1 MDYKDTL
8 DELYIEKQASL
19 GRYVDLLKGARAK
32 HLKSFVDESKQA
44 YNSSK
49 NYYKTLAKS
58 KKASQKSSKKIG
70 KLVKQQEKVLDKSK
84 KGLSKANYISDG
96 IKDNLVDQHDNII
109 NSLKDAYNND
119 TIRTSNIDELVDSA
133 KRMKK
138 QEKKIYKEDK
148 RKYRKEQ
155 AKHLLTVGATSA
167 GVGGAGTIGIK
178 AVQMSNQN
186 KQASDVLEDLFL
198 EKIAKINLQT
208 PPIHNLLNA
217 TANNFN
223 NATALANKA
232 TQSPLNTA
240 NMLNPVGNPI
250 TNLAAG
256 GANMMPNGVSKVSM
270 VNYLDDLYLEKTAG
284 IKDKVVNVG
293 KRYKDLL
300 TGDSAKKLRTIR
312 NDSKD
317 SLVRAQNT
325 RDALGVAR
333 INKKQKLGVLGEN
346 IGREKDNLARAK
358 NDLKNNTK
366 LSKQVKADILNQQE
380 QALADARKA
389 HSKAKES
396 LQDTEKHVNDAIL
409 KEKAAKDKYSSA
421 RADYGVEQGKH
432 LLTVGGTGA
441 TVSTLG
447 AVGVYK
453 VRNNRKERGK
463 NNG

>member
-1 MDYKDTL
+1 MAYKDTL

-19 GRYVDLLKGARAK
+19 GRYVDLLRGSKAK
-32 HLKSFVDESKQA
+32 HLKSFVNDSKQA
-44 YNSSK
+44 YDSFN

-70 KLVKQQEKVLDKSK
+70 KLVKQQEKVLDRSK
-84 KGLSKANYISDG
+84 KGLSKANYVNEG

-109 NSLKDAYNND
+109 NALKDAHNND
-119 TIRTSNIDELVDSA
+119 TIRTSNIDELIGNA
-133 KRMKK
+133 KTMRK
-138 QEKKIYKEDK
+138 QSKKIYKEDK

-155 AKHLLTVGATSA
+155 AKHLLTVGATSV

-178 AVQMSNQN
+178 AAQMNNQN
-186 KQASDVLEDLFL
+186 KQASDVLDDLFL
-198 EKIAKINLQT
+198 EKTAKINLQT

-240 NMLNPVGNPI
+240 NMLNPIGNPI
-250 TNLAAG
+250 TNLAAS

-270 VNYLDDLYLEKTAG
+270 INYLDDLYLEKTAG

-317 SLVRAQNT
+317 SLTRAQNT
-325 RDALGVAR
+325 RDVLGAVR
-333 INKKQKLGVLGEN
+333 INKKQKLETLGEN
-346 IGREKDNLARAK
+346 IGKEKDNLARAK

-366 LSKQVKADILNQQE
+366 LSKQVKDNILNQQE
-380 QALADARKA
+380 QALIDARKT

-396 LQDTEKHVNDAIL
+396 LQDTEKHIDDAIL
-409 KEKAAKDKYSSA
+409 KEKAAKDSYSNA

-441 TVSTLG
+441 GLGVLG
-447 AVGVYK
+447 ALGVSK
-453 VRNNRKERGK
+453 IKNNHKERGRK
-463 NNG
+463 

>member
-1 MDYKDTL
+1 MAYKDTL

-19 GRYVDLLKGARAK
+19 GRYVDLLKGTRAK
-32 HLKSFVDESKQA
+32 YLKSFVDESKQA
-44 YNSSK
+44 YNSSN

-119 TIRTSNIDELVDSA
+119 TIRTSNIDELIDSA

-186 KQASDVLEDLFL
+186 KQASNILDDLFL
-198 EKIAKINLQT
+198 EKTAKINLQT

-240 NMLNPVGNPI
+240 NMLNPIGNPI
-250 TNLAAG
+250 TNLAAS
-256 GANMMPNGVSKVSM
+256 GANMMPNGVSKV
-270 VNYLDDLYLEKTAG
+270 
-284 IKDKVVNVG
+284 
-293 KRYKDLL
+293 
-300 TGDSAKKLRTIR
+300 
-312 NDSKD
+312 
-317 SLVRAQNT
+317 
-325 RDALGVAR
+325 
-333 INKKQKLGVLGEN
+333 
-346 IGREKDNLARAK
+346 
-358 NDLKNNTK
+358 
-366 LSKQVKADILNQQE
+366 
-380 QALADARKA
+380 
-389 HSKAKES
+389 
-396 LQDTEKHVNDAIL
+396 
-409 KEKAAKDKYSSA
+409 
-421 RADYGVEQGKH
+421 
-432 LLTVGGTGA
+432 
-441 TVSTLG
+441 
-447 AVGVYK
+447 
-453 VRNNRKERGK
+453 
-463 NNG
+463 